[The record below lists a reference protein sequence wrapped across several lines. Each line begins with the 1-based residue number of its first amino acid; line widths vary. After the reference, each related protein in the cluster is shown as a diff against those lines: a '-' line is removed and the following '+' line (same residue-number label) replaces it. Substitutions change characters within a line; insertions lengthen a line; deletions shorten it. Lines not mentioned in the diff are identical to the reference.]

1 MAATKAKKPAKAPDE
16 FEKLTRWRFDALV
29 ALGLQPD
36 QAIALVDTPDIVHKA
51 QALVDRGCPP
61 GIIVVLLAGD

>member
-1 MAATKAKKPAKAPDE
+1 MAATKAKKPTKDPDE
-16 FEKLTRWRFDALV
+16 FEKVTRWRFDALV

-36 QAIALVDTPDIVHKA
+36 QALALVETPDIVHKA

-61 GIIVVLLAGD
+61 AIVVSLLGGD